1 MEHEFLHQ
9 HPEQPHD
16 PSAHGGVGLYYPVTI
31 DSEEMAQWLYEY
43 IWDVLSGYASRFD
56 SPEPAVGVTY
66 E

>member
-1 MEHEFLHQ
+1 MNFFISIQNSPMTRQLMAELGF
-9 HPEQPHD
+9 
-16 PSAHGGVGLYYPVTI
+16 YPVTI